1 MTSDG
6 HRHKD
11 LRKFLSLFYDKA
23 YTLFDY
29 LPKGTPVF
37 IDDFQKI
44 VDRHGRLELEVANL
58 LTEDLHQGKSLSHLT
73 TSWIHLRLYVTI
85 SQLASFLISIMD

>member
-1 MTSDG
+1 MRSQRQKVLIRLTL
-6 HRHKD
+6 RRFCRLRLMVTVHKIA
-11 LRKFLSLFYDKA
+11 LSLSLFYDKA

-29 LPKGTPVF
+29 LPKEAPVF

-58 LTEDLHQGKSLSHLT
+58 LTEDLHQASL
-73 TSWIHLRLYVTI
+73 
-85 SQLASFLISIMD
+85 